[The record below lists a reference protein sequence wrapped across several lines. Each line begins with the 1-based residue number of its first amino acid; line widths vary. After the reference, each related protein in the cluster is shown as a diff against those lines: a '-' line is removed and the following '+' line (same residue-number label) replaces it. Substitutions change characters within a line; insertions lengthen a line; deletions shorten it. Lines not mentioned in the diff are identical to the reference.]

1 VGRPTQFHD
10 PFNREGKRPGSP
22 GLRATWWLIKAV
34 SLVMLTYLMFAW
46 PWYLDVATG
55 YKALIIAVWYGWI
68 CVAFI
73 WWIAYWTRVQKS
85 HKT

>member
-1 VGRPTQFHD
+1 M
-10 PFNREGKRPGSP
+10 
-22 GLRATWWLIKAV
+22 LIKAV

-73 WWIAYWTRVQKS
+73 WWVAYWTRVQK
-85 HKT
+85 